1 MSDVKPLKKKAGVN
15 TQMETGD
22 TVPVANGGTGLTA
35 FTQYLLFYADTTGSI
50 SQIPIGTAGQVL
62 RSFGAGVAP
71 SFSTLVSGGYKAANQ
86 SVTSSTTLV
95 DCTGLSFAID
105 ANATMNFIL
114 DFASTANSSGGMK
127 WAFTIPSGAT
137 GKVTGQGNNT
147 TATDSVSVTTGFGAT
162 FGVAA
167 TQKSRL
173 FGTIVNSTNAGTVQ
187 FQFAQ
192 NASFGTSTI
201 VLADAT
207 ITAYRVA

>member
-1 MSDVKPLKKKAGVN
+1 MSDRVPIKDDAGTNKEFGV
-15 TQMETGD
+15 GD
-22 TVPVANGGTGLTA
+22 TVGVANGGTGLTA

-62 RSFGAGVAP
+62 RSFGAGVVP
-71 SFSTLVSGGYKAANQ
+71 SFSTLVSGGYKTANQ
-86 SVTSSTTLV
+86 SVTTSTTLV

-114 DFASTANSSGGMK
+114 DFASTAHASGGMK

-147 TATDSVSVTTGFGAT
+147 AATDSVSVTTGFGAT
-162 FGVAA
+162 SGVVA

-173 FGTIVNSTNAGTVQ
+173 FGTIVNGANAGTVQ